1 MNNTVTSSQLS
12 FSQGNFKHLLSSSVM
27 HTELLFTMT
36 QQTTIPI
43 ISHTCALLVHNLYEE
58 HCPLKYFKL
67 FFAIYR
73 IKNALDFTIIIKNQN
88 LLMDIGSIKF
98 FHNGLIQQPWRLN
111 LGSLHPVAATVSPFC
126 YCTYLTCLILYS
138 GRAQEHLSLLSD
150 RSTFCSVIPHL
161 LH

>member
-1 MNNTVTSSQLS
+1 M
-12 FSQGNFKHLLSSSVM
+12 
-27 HTELLFTMT
+27 LFIGTY
-36 QQTTIPI
+36 
-43 ISHTCALLVHNLYEE
+43 NLYEE

-73 IKNALDFTIIIKNQN
+73 IQNVLDFAIIKNIN

-111 LGSLHPVAATVSPFC
+111 LGSLHPVAATASPFF

-138 GRAQEHLSLLSD
+138 GRAQEHLSVLSD
-150 RSTFCSVIPHL
+150 RNIFCSVVPHL
-161 LH
+161 LHWKRSISDINIPENRSSLQVAPWT